1 MDERMTPID
10 SLLPGLTEG
19 EAKDSSGDSTM
30 LFTHEV
36 VASALKN
43 ISRAKNAIEKQRE
56 HAKKARRFNAGHH
69 YEEADLAYLNEYLRS
84 SAAFNVA
91 QKFIRAVSGLERRS
105 REYVDF
111 IPTEVTN
118 VMAGLAGDFV
128 GQVYQ
133 WVLNKCH
140 GDDERSVAFADSLV
154 DGMGWT
160 ETFLD
165 TMTDPDGLVCVER
178 ADMMEMLWDTN
189 ARKTNVADKEWVAR
203 VRLTP
208 WDIACKRWPEAAE
221 YLQRLRGGT
230 EASASDEMTRTNV
243 YDWTANLTQVGDR
256 IDADTTG
263 PRKGK
268 DLIPIV
274 DYQWRDYEEGYYFYD
289 PLERDDTWM
298 SADRFRLYTRKLDKL
313 HLPPVIEKTPQI
325 KPRYRRMLFSGK
337 YLLNGPV
344 DLPGP
349 RFTFNA
355 ITGTWDDEDSIWLG
369 FMALLMDPQRFA
381 NAFLNQALEM
391 MKVQNKSGLYAEY
404 DAFMNPA
411 KAEDDFARAGSI
423 IWLKKDGIG
432 KLKERGL
439 PEMPSASLNLLQFCI
454 SMLTEVTGVGNDMLG
469 ISEGNTPSGTTQ
481 ARAKAGSALLAPTFA
496 SLRRYRQDEAQSIVD
511 HLKFISDGRLIRL
524 GGPETAQYLP
534 LVRDPFLLRY
544 DILLEEGDSDPQ
556 VKQRYWESI
565 MAVMPMLIRTN
576 QFIPELLDYA
586 PFPTRIIEKMKKRII
601 EGQQQAQKLREMGID
616 PTGRGKQDPPEMKQ
630 AKIQKLNADTALQ
643 MMKAQMLQKRGKL
656 SEVDQ
661 MLKVLVAQE
670 QAKKNLLTADQDH
683 MKIANDALKTMGG
696 LFQEPKQPGA

>member
-1 MDERMTPID
+1 MTPID
-10 SLLPGLTEG
+10 TLLPGLTEG
-19 EAKDSSGDSTM
+19 EAKDAGGDSTI

-36 VASALKN
+36 VAAALKN
-43 ISRAKNAIEKQRE
+43 ISRAKNSIEKQRE

-69 YEEADLAYLNEYLRS
+69 YEDADLAYLNEYLRS

-111 IPTEVTN
+111 IPAEVTN

-165 TMTDPDGLVCVER
+165 TMTDPDGLVALQRV
-178 ADMMEMLWDTN
+178 DMMEMLWDTN
-189 ARKTNVADKEWVAR
+189 ARQTNCADKEWVGR

-230 EASASDEMTRTNV
+230 EASASDDFSRTNV
-243 YDWTANLTQVGDR
+243 YDWTANITQTGDR

-268 DLIPIV
+268 DLLPIV
-274 DYQWRDYEEGYYFYD
+274 DYEWKEYEEGWYFYD
-289 PLERDDTWM
+289 PVEQDDLWI
-298 SADRFRLYTRKLDKL
+298 SADRFRLYQRKLDKL
-313 HLPPVIEKTPQI
+313 HLPPVIEKTAQI
-325 KPRYRRMLFSGK
+325 KPRYRRILFSGK

-349 RFTFNA
+349 RFTYNA
-355 ITGTWDDEDSIWLG
+355 ITGTWDDEESRWMG

-381 NAFLNQALEM
+381 NTFLNQALEL
-391 MKVQNKSGLYAEY
+391 MKTQSKGGLFAEA
-404 DAFMNPA
+404 DAFLNPA
-411 KAEDDFARAGSI
+411 KAESDYALGGSI
-423 IWLKKDGIG
+423 ILLKKDGLN
-432 KLKERGL
+432 KFKERDL
-439 PEMPSASLNLLQFCI
+439 PQTPTASLALLQFCVG
-454 SMLTEVTGVGNDMLG
+454 MLQEVTGVGPDVMGL
-469 ISEGNTPSGTTQ
+469 SDGNTPTGTTQ
-481 ARAKAGSALLAPTFA
+481 ARAKASSALLATTFSA
-496 SLRRYRQDEAQSIVD
+496 LRRYRQEEALCIVD
-511 HLKFISDGRLIRL
+511 HLKFISDGRLIRI
-524 GGPETAQYLP
+524 GGPETAQYIQ
-534 LVRDPFLLRY
+534 LVRDPFLLRF

-556 VKQRYWESI
+556 VKQRYFDAI
-565 MAVMPMLIRTN
+565 MQIAPMLIRTN
-576 QFIPELLDYA
+576 QFLPELLDY
-586 PFPTRIIEKMKKRII
+586 FPLPRRIIEMLKKSMI
-601 EGQQQAQKLREMGID
+601 EGKQMQQKMREQGLD
-616 PTGRGKQDPPEMKQ
+616 PSGRGKTDPPDVRQ

-643 MMKAQMLQKRGKL
+643 MMKAQTLQKRGNL
-656 SEVDQ
+656 SNVDQ
-661 MLKVLVAQE
+661 MLKVLIAQE
-670 QAKKNLLTADQDH
+670 QARKNELGAQQDH
-683 MKIANDALKTMGG
+683 MKLAKDTLQTMGG
-696 LFQEPKQPGA
+696 LFQEPKQTGA